1 MFIYAAVL
9 FVEYISSELLICT
22 VSLVAVQ
29 MNIQF
34 EFISIF
40 NLNYIN
46 TKVEHQT
53 SDVRIQDLK
62 PNEITLSFSNF
73 IFKMKMTI
81 Y

>member
-73 IFKMKMTI
+73 IFKMNK
-81 Y
+81 